1 MNPTDPHPLAAL
13 KDIHL
18 PPVPGWWP
26 PAPGWWMLAVMLL
39 AVGGYAVHV
48 WRRRRLSRQPV
59 KLAMEELSRLDLQS
73 KDPHVQARVLQ
84 ELSALLRRF
93 CLVFFPRQQVAGLC
107 GEAWLA
113 FLREKAAEKG
123 LTITDAELSP
133 LLEKAYAPIADVDLE
148 ALGNLVAKWL
158 AAQKRKTRR
167 RS

>member
-1 MNPTDPHPLAAL
+1 
-13 KDIHL
+13 
-18 PPVPGWWP
+18 
-26 PAPGWWMLAVMLL
+26 MLL

-48 WRRRRLSRQPV
+48 WRRCRLSRQPV

>member
-1 MNPTDPHPLAAL
+1 
-13 KDIHL
+13 
-18 PPVPGWWP
+18 
-26 PAPGWWMLAVMLL
+26 MLL

-133 LLEKAYAPIADVDLE
+133 LLEKAYAPAADVDLE